1 MDFATTDTNP
11 LVDLSQ
17 DRSEDLSTSE
27 EEDQHLSW
35 SARLFSMN
43 KPEKH
48 SKANKQQA
56 VVQAQ
61 KELLK
66 FSRMTTHLA
75 NERTLLAWIRSSVA
89 LFGLGMLFV
98 KVQGIEDLVVG
109 NILMS
114 MAVLTL
120 GIGSVRYFAL
130 KRGLE
135 DPEIRA
141 FQRVGI
147 KYYAVLCTG
156 VFLGVLLERFYESLM
171 SFVNDDDFGL

>member
-75 NERTLLAWIRSSVA
+75 NERTLLAWVSFISSPIFSSLFESLLLIR
-89 LFGLGMLFV
+89 
-98 KVQGIEDLVVG
+98 
-109 NILMS
+109 
-114 MAVLTL
+114 
-120 GIGSVRYFAL
+120 FAL
-130 KRGLE
+130 
-135 DPEIRA
+135 
-141 FQRVGI
+141 
-147 KYYAVLCTG
+147 
-156 VFLGVLLERFYESLM
+156 LLLYS
-171 SFVNDDDFGL
+171 D